1 MPLLLPDVGLVVN
14 HAAFEV
20 TVQEMLELTVMLK
33 LPAVLVTDWVAGVTL
48 SEAGAAWVIVAVRV
62 IPPPVKVKVPVRAAP
77 VLVVKLAAT
86 VPLLLPEFGLMVSHA
101 ALELTVQATLDVTVM
116 FALPAW
122 EETDWL
128 VGATVRLGATV

>member
-1 MPLLLPDVGLVVN
+1 MVN

-33 LPAVLVTDWVAGVTL
+33 LPAVLVTDWVSGVTL
-48 SEAGAAWVIVAVRV
+48 REAGAAWVIVAVRV
-62 IPPPVKVKVPVRAAP
+62 IPLPVKVKVPVRAVP
-77 VLVVKLAAT
+77 VLAAKLATT

-101 ALELTVQATLDVTVM
+101 ALELTLQATLEVTLR
-116 FALPAW
+116 FAVPAW

-128 VGATVRLGATV
+128 VGATERLGATA